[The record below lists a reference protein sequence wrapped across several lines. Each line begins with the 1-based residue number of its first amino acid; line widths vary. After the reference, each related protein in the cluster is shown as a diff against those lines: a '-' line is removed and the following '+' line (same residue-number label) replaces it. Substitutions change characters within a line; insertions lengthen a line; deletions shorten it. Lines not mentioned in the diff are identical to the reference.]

1 MRSGFELTSRT
12 LVALLL
18 ACEGVLELRLV
29 KEIRGYCLRNG
40 YFDLLP
46 HVGTALV
53 GFYLNLEVRVSS
65 LVFDLMV
72 MISEMSWNAMITG
85 YFASGDL
92 VKALELFVR
101 MLEDGA
107 KIDLVTVMVV
117 IQHMQNLDISNWG
130 CKYIKWLSSLAIIMI
145 CS

>member
-1 MRSGFELTSRT
+1 MISGLELNSRT

-40 YFDLLP
+40 YFDASSR
-46 HVGTALV
+46 GYCF
-53 GFYLNLEVRVSS
+53 GWFYLNFEVRVSS
-65 LVFDLMV
+65 LVFDLMI

-107 KIDLVTVMVV
+107 KIDLVTVIVV

-130 CKYIKWLSSLAIIMI
+130 CK
-145 CS
+145 

>member
-40 YFDLLP
+40 YFDMLP

-65 LVFDLMV
+65 LVLDLMV

-130 CKYIKWLSSLAIIMI
+130 CK
-145 CS
+145 